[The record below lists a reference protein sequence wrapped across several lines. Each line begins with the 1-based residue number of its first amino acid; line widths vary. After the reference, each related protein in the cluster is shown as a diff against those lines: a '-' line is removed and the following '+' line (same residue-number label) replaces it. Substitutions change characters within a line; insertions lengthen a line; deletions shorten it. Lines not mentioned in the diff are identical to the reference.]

1 MGFSPPKVEFQD
13 GFSQNLNHRFSFNY
27 KSLILHPEN
36 RDTNMKRIG
45 EYRKLLGVDQ
55 SATLKDLKT
64 VYRNTMKDAHPDKF
78 VNDEAGKA
86 DAEEKSKSVIEAYH
100 FLVSINPETQE
111 KYKEEYTETI
121 TQSIIQDF
129 YLEKS
134 ILKIQHFNG
143 KMYEY
148 IGVPRNTYIKM
159 VNADSPSRFARRHIY
174 GNFIYRKSGEV
185 MAD

>member
-55 SATLKDLKT
+55 STTLKDLKT

-86 DAEEKSKSVIEAYH
+86 DAEDKSKSVIEAYH

>member
-1 MGFSPPKVEFQD
+1 
-13 GFSQNLNHRFSFNY
+13 
-27 KSLILHPEN
+27 
-36 RDTNMKRIG
+36 MKKIG
-45 EYRKLLGVDQ
+45 DYRKLLEVD
-55 SATLKDLKT
+55 STTTLKDLKT
-64 VYRNTMKDAHPDKF
+64 IYRNVMKDTHPDKF
-78 VNDEAGKA
+78 VNNEAGKLE
-86 DAEEKSKSVIEAYH
+86 AEEKSKSVIEAYH

-111 KYKEEYTETI
+111 KYKEEYTDTVSN
-121 TQSIIQDF
+121 SIITDF

-134 ILKIQHFNG
+134 ILKVQHLNG
-143 KMYEY
+143 KMFEY